1 MSSRPSAVRGQSRTA
16 ITQQSNASAGVAN
29 KNTRGAGVFG
39 LESQTHPLKQDWT
52 FYYVHRPPTAK
63 FIEYEKEIRKVAS
76 FGSIE
81 SFWSI
86 YAHLLSPSVLPP
98 VTDLLLFASSIRRPV
113 WEELPNGGKW
123 VLRLRKGVA
132 DRLWEDSILSLI
144 GDQFDEEE
152 GIVGMVLSVRG
163 QEDILSVWS
172 DREREGGTGSELVD
186 TVRDKLIT
194 LLGLPPTTVCD
205 YKSNRSQLET
215 AAQKSAALAAA
226 HSNASTP
233 TTTPGVADVGMNG
246 FFSAGVSRRGLGGE
260 RDRENHKPSTH
271 RDEVEQQQ
279 ENIQE
284 KVEKQ
289 ADESKATETDI
300 DRTAKGSATAVIDG
314 RAKEAPTP

>member
-1 MSSRPSAVRGQSRTA
+1 MTSRPSSTRGQSRTA
-16 ITQQSNASAGVAN
+16 VAQQSATSTGVAN
-29 KNTRGAGVFG
+29 KNTRGSAMFG
-39 LESQTHPLKQDWT
+39 SEAPTHPLKQDWT

-63 FIEYEKEIRKVAS
+63 VIEYEKEIRKVAS

-172 DREREGGTGSELVD
+172 DRERDGGAGPELVD
-186 TVRDKLIT
+186 TVRDKLIN

-205 YKSNRSQLET
+205 YKSNRAQLET
-215 AAQKSAALAAA
+215 AAQKSAALAMSHGNGSAP
-226 HSNASTP
+226 STP
-233 TTTPGVADVGMNG
+233 GAVDAGMNG
-246 FFSAGVSRRGLGGE
+246 FFSAATRRGLAGE
-260 RDRENHKPSTH
+260 RDREK
-271 RDEVEQQQ
+271 
-279 ENIQE
+279 
-284 KVEKQ
+284 
-289 ADESKATETDI
+289 
-300 DRTAKGSATAVIDG
+300 
-314 RAKEAPTP
+314 